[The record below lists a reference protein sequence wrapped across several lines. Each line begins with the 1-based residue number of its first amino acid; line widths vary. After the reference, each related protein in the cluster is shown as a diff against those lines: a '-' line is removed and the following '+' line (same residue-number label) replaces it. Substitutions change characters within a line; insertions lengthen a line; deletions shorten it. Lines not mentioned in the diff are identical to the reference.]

1 MPETSDPHRCTC
13 RGGLLLLSPGTAL
26 ANRWPLSGPA
36 APHQQCLILNAWT
49 LLSVGVLLPLA
60 MLHRMER
67 LARLSAAGVAV
78 RMRSACVEH
87 GVHRASVA
95 ARGETLD
102 ELWVAVAAAAAKCP
116 SSSNPVHSN
125 VFCIANTE
133 MTFNK

>member
-67 LARLSAAGVAV
+67 LARLSAAGVAAGKGEGKRWWV
-78 RMRSACVEH
+78 LTLFVCGLHVWSMACIV
-87 GVHRASVA
+87 
-95 ARGETLD
+95 L
-102 ELWVAVAAAAAKCP
+102 L
-116 SSSNPVHSN
+116 
-125 VFCIANTE
+125 
-133 MTFNK
+133 